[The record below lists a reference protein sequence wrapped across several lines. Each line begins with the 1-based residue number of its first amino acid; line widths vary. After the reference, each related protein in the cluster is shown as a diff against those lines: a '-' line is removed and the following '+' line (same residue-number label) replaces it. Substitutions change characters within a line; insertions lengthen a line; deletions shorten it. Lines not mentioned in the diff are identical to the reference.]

1 MEGITANGS
10 VFDSFDA
17 VDFVLATDMDW
28 LDKVEKVQKE
38 AAEIYSDPTSLT
50 SIFDNSKEFNSLVDI
65 DAIEADLETD
75 IDDAD
80 TEDDSLYDANDPV
93 LDDANNMIE
102 TLQAMNHGIF
112 DSGDMIDLVNDL

>member
-1 MEGITANGS
+1 MEGITTNGS